1 MINILLVSLI
11 VVGLL
16 FVYYVFFSS
25 TATNSNQ
32 ENMNNKLKIIN
43 YNTNWCGYSKRFQP
57 IWNEFTNK
65 MKSLKPDVDV
75 IDMKCD
81 NESNESKCRVPEV
94 EGYPTVVLY
103 DGDKPNVFNGERS
116 VDNLINFVNN
126 YSK

>member
-16 FVYYVFFSS
+16 FIYYVFFSS
-25 TATNSNQ
+25 TSTP
-32 ENMNNKLKIIN
+32 ERMTNKLKIIN
-43 YNTNWCGYSKRFQP
+43 YNTEWCGYSKRFQP
-57 IWNEFTNK
+57 IWNEFTAK

-81 NESNESKCRVPEV
+81 KEENESKCRVPEV
-94 EGYPTVVLY
+94 EGFPTVVLY
-103 DGDKPNVFNGERS
+103 DNDKPYVFNGERS
-116 VDNLINFVNN
+116 VNKLVDFVNN

>member
-16 FVYYVFFSS
+16 FIYYVFFS
-25 TATNSNQ
+25 TTIAK
-32 ENMNNKLKIIN
+32 ENMNNSLKIIN

-57 IWNEFTNK
+57 IWDEFTAK
-65 MKSLKPDVDV
+65 MKTLRPDIDV

-81 NESNESKCRVPEV
+81 VEENESKCKVPEV

-103 DGDKPNVFNGERS
+103 DGDKSSVFNGDRS
-116 VDNLINFVNN
+116 VDNLVTFVNN
-126 YSK
+126 HSK